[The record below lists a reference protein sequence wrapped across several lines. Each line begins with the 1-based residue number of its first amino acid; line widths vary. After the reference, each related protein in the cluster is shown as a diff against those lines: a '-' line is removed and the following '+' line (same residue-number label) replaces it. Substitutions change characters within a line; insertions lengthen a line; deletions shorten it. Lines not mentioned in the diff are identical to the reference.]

1 MSVLLQYL
9 LTGIGIGT
17 LYALIAVGFS
27 LTYNT
32 SGIINFAQGEFVML
46 GGMLAV
52 WLHQFQGLPL
62 AAAMGL
68 AIGLTA
74 LAGMAVE
81 RLAIRPARG
90 SGMTTLIIITIGVS
104 FILKALVGAVTKD
117 EFHLPALPGPTAV
130 TALGATIPSQT
141 LWILALGAAIVLA
154 LGLFLKYTLLGAT
167 LRAMAED
174 RQAIRNLGVESQ
186 TLPILAFALSAAIG
200 AAAGALI
207 TPLTQMSW
215 LKGTELGLKGFCA
228 AVLGGMGNLPGAV
241 LGGLVIGIAETCGSA
256 VLSGY
261 KEVIAFTL
269 VLVILYTRPQG
280 LLGGRL

>member
-1 MSVLLQYL
+1 MRALFQYL

-17 LYALIAVGFS
+17 LYALIAAGFC

-62 AAAMGL
+62 AISMLL

-74 LAGMAVE
+74 LAGMVVE

-90 SGMTTLIIITIGVS
+90 SGLTTLIIITIGVS
-104 FILKALVGAVTKD
+104 FIIKALVGAVTKD

-130 TALGATIPSQT
+130 AVLGATITVQT

-154 LGLFLKYTLLGAT
+154 LGLFLKYTLLGTT

-186 TLPILAFALSAAIG
+186 ALPVLAFSLSAAIG
-200 AAAGALI
+200 AAAGVLI

-228 AVLGGMGNLPGAV
+228 AVLGGMGSLPGAV
-241 LGGLVIGIAETCGSA
+241 VGGLVIGIAETCGSA
-256 VLSGY
+256 VFSGY